1 MKLLG
6 VEIWRTDRETVR
18 AWVQGCLEGDALARL
33 TFANAHT
40 LNLHHRQ
47 TTADHR
53 SASEDWLRGFVVL
66 PDGVGVDL
74 AARMRGGSLENLNGT
89 DFVPWLLANPPRPLS
104 VFLYGDTAATNAAA
118 VDHVRS
124 TYPQVTVA
132 GAIDG
137 FVDEADAIAEILA
150 APPFDILLVATGQP
164 KQEKFLR
171 GYGDK
176 LNGHAHLGIGVGALF
191 AFMAGRVV
199 RAPKLV
205 RMLRC
210 EWIWRLAQEPRRL
223 FSRYVVGNVTFLWR
237 AARSARTERH
247 DPADG

>member
-6 VEIWRTDRETVR
+6 VEIWRTDREAVR
-18 AWVQGCLEGDALARL
+18 TWVQGHLEGDALARL

-40 LNLHHRQ
+40 LNLHHRN
-47 TTADHR
+47 TGD
-53 SASEDWLRGFVVL
+53 DWLADFVVL

-74 AARMRGGSLENLNGT
+74 AGRMRGESLENLNGT
-89 DFVPWLLANPPRPLS
+89 DFVPWLLANPPRPIS

-118 VDHVRS
+118 VDHVRA

-132 GAIDG
+132 G
-137 FVDEADAIAEILA
+137 ADAIAEILA

-171 GYGDK
+171 GYGEK
-176 LNGHAHLGIGVGALF
+176 LNGHAHIGIGVGALF
-191 AFMAGRVV
+191 AFMAGRVA
-199 RAPKLV
+199 RAPKFV

-210 EWIWRLAQEPRRL
+210 EWIWRLALEPRRL
-223 FSRYVVGNVTFLWR
+223 FNRYVVGNVTFLWR
-237 AARSARTERH
+237 AARSARSER
-247 DPADG
+247 A